1 MSFQAELTSLT
12 PPTTFPFNLPW
23 PRATAAGQGRGP
35 STGVCKR
42 GQHDTEHG
50 KATET
55 PGLRVLQPVLGCA
68 DCYRPGGPHTS
79 RMPLKMQPPP
89 TPHATPPPPRKGIS

>member
-55 PGLRVLQPVLGCA
+55 PGLRVLQPVPGCA

-79 RMPLKMQPPP
+79 RMPLKMQP
-89 TPHATPPPPRKGIS
+89 TPPPRKGIS